1 MKSMSVISKKSF
13 QRVWRLLTDWILDI
27 LFGDREIVIV
37 YGAAQSWCY
46 NHAAPELTQYAI
58 HYPMV
63 TIRQVLRVVKRRRGG
78 ITQLLKTGW
87 EFEQDEEYRQSTL
100 KIRFLWVEDMNE
112 AIMRFNAYERMGV
125 ESREQKQ
132 TNQA

>member
-1 MKSMSVISKKSF
+1 MKSMFANSKNLL
-13 QRVWRLLTDWILDI
+13 QRAWRLLIDWVLDI
-27 LFGDREIVIV
+27 LFGDREIVTV
-37 YGAAQSWCY
+37 YGAAHSWCY
-46 NHAAPELTQYAI
+46 NHAAPELTQDAI
-58 HYPMV
+58 HFPVV
-63 TIRQVLRVVKRRRGG
+63 TIKQVLRVVKRRRGG

-87 EFEQDEEYRQSTL
+87 EFEQEEEYRQSTL

-125 ESREQKQ
+125 ESRGQKQ